1 MSKIAC
7 SFAAVGPDIMVQSP
21 QKFYKR
27 VGIDISGSG
36 LTAAVVD
43 ADNKLGAVK
52 TIGQGYGIDLV
63 ADISKLVDELKLEH
77 HDFQTLGISIPG
89 LIDKKEKKVAY
100 AANIPTSSDIDLVRE
115 VNAATG
121 LSVVLE
127 NDANAAAYGEFVLGA
142 GRESTNM
149 FYVTL
154 GEGVGGAFIL
164 DGKIWRGS
172 GGFAGEFGYVAINS
186 EGRRLE
192 QVASARNIVRRTQSR
207 FHQDSTSSLNK
218 IPEES
223 ITLDDIIAAAER
235 EDDFAQM
242 MLERTGM
249 YIGTAIASV
258 INLLNIEKIVIG
270 GEIMK
275 AKHLVL
281 DAIIARAR
289 DLSFPRAFGSTEIGQ
304 GELGANAAA
313 VGAAFIGGQ
322 GYTE

>member
-1 MSKIAC
+1 MT
-7 SFAAVGPDIMVQSP
+7 QSP
-21 QKFYKR
+21 QQASKM
-27 VGIDISGSG
+27 VGIDISLRG
-36 LTAAVVD
+36 LTAVVIGSD
-43 ADNKLGAVK
+43 HEISSIKSVNWDDPGDPVT
-52 TIGQGYGIDLV
+52 TIAGVLSGLRSEGEV
-63 ADISKLVDELKLEH
+63 VGS
-77 HDFQTLGISIPG
+77 LGIAVPG
-89 LIDKKEKKVAY
+89 LIDRKTHRVAY
-100 AANIPTSSDIDLVRE
+100 SASFPAYSDLDLVSE
-115 VNAATG
+115 IKAATG
-121 LSVVLE
+121 VSAILE
-127 NDANAAAYGEFVLGA
+127 NDANAAAYGEFAVGA
-142 GRESTNM
+142 GRGSTNI

-172 GGFAGEFGYVAINS
+172 GGFAGEFGYVSINS

-275 AKHLVL
+275 SRHLVL

-289 DLSFPRAFGSTEIGQ
+289 DLSFPKAFQSTEIVE
-304 GELGANAAA
+304 GELGENAAA
-313 VGAAFIGGQ
+313 VGAAFLGGMDNL
-322 GYTE
+322 E